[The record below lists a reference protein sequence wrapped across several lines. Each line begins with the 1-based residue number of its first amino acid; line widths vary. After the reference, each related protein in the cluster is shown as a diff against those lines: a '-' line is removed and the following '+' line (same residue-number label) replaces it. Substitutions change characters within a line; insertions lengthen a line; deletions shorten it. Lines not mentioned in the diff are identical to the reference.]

1 MFTMKRNLLKS
12 LSVAIFSLG
21 LCAFVSTNPEDY
33 NEYNTNITGN
43 DIALYDGSTFLYN
56 GSLTQPCVF
65 TYSEGPDNQ
74 EINNIGFVFDN
85 FSLRTWAEDDWAFR
99 IRNIT
104 DKTLN
109 ITFYLSGDSEI
120 ISGNTALPPIYL
132 EGDYDGENSGDI
144 NLYFTL
150 TDTDCDH
157 SASLTLGVG
166 YATQN
171 SVMAIEREGCSGVE
185 RLIDVRETSS
195 GTGDLLNVS
204 VSSGSMY
211 YLFDGWVHNYTEDDL
226 RDSHP
231 STCQEPGSN
240 TYYCPRCQNMVTV
253 EQPLAPHTFEDDAY
267 TEHTSATCTEGGY
280 LVKQCS
286 SCNNMIQVELEEPA
300 LGHDWLYLEGDEY
313 YMAPTCE
320 EDGFQTKVCRTCGI
334 TETEEFPALGHDY
347 VRDPERSRVPTCT
360 EMGSDCMVC
369 SRCGDEIDEEL
380 MEDPDNHDWELV
392 STIKEPTCKEPG
404 LGTFTCGWCGETQQ
418 MEIPNDDIEHTW
430 GAWVITTQANCS
442 IGKDGEQKRTC
453 TVCGEV
459 EYEIISGEH
468 SFVETPLSTST
479 CITRGSW
486 AMVCVECG
494 YYDPREVE
502 YGELDPDNHEG
513 EVVLVVDTPSTAT
526 TEGVGHLEWTCCHA
540 HVFNENGVEE
550 QIIICKEGE
559 HEWILDNVT
568 IEATCEKEGF
578 GDYICGV
585 CGLPKQDVIPE
596 SHLWNE
602 VRFTEPTCITRG
614 SWGMQCE
621 ICKKIDPEMVF
632 YEDFDPENHE
642 GVKKLIVD
650 VAATTETE
658 GRGHYEWSCC
668 GAKELDER
676 ENVIVVIIPK
686 LTKDTSKEILSDII
700 VGLDQSGETPTD
712 NKEATEALN
721 NASEDTLIEVA
732 DAANKAF
739 EAVANEGNIS
749 EEKKAQYVESVQ
761 AATEGAVIA
770 GSKLDTCD
778 KEADSI
784 LLTLPKGVLPKFK
797 EHLENFYELQYFTI
811 LGLKSTPQ
819 FAPGG
824 NTNEEANIN
833 YKLEAKYYKATADCI
848 NTTVGHMTTAARMI
862 RECSNEKIN
871 VLVNNYVEQISFNIF
886 HSFDKEKEDRL
897 FAAKAYEAIIINMQS
912 RTIANLKE
920 SYEKLSKTLK
930 GTALDT
936 LTEEYNAQLA
946 ACNDIG
952 QFEWL
957 VIEIMRQKYN
967 SFFSEQ
973 YLRNIITYDEY
984 KAKVIPEGEASLTE
998 FKKIYTGIFY
1008 KWALGEDAFSYG
1020 YTEDYGIT
1028 LQELTD
1034 ATISSVVLKEKQVE
1048 ISKDPTTAEIVVAV
1062 VFGTLSL
1069 LTAGSLI
1076 TLEVLK
1082 KKKGVVA
1089 A

>member
-1 MFTMKRNLLKS
+1 MKRNLLKS

-21 LCAFVSTNPEDY
+21 LCAFVSTDPADY
-33 NEYNTNITGN
+33 NEYNTNRTGN

-56 GSLTQPCVF
+56 DSLTQSCVF
-65 TYSEGPDNQ
+65 TYSEGPDNK
-74 EINNIGFVFDN
+74 EINNISFVFDN

-150 TDTDCDH
+150 PDTNCDH

-171 SVMAIEREGCSGVE
+171 SVMAIEREGCRGVE

-195 GTGDLLNVS
+195 GTENLLNVS
-204 VSSGSMY
+204 VSSGSMNY
-211 YLFDGWVHNYTEDDL
+211 VFDGWVHNYTEDDL

-334 TETEEFPALGHDY
+334 NETEEFPALGHDY

-404 LGTFTCGWCGETQQ
+404 LGTFTCGWCGESQQ

-430 GAWVITTQANCS
+430 GEWVVTTQADCS
-442 IGKDGEQKRTC
+442 IGKDGEKRRTC

-459 EYEIISGEH
+459 ETETIWGDH
-468 SFVETPLSTST
+468 SYVETPLSTST
-479 CITRGSW
+479 CTTQGSW
-486 AMVCVECG
+486 AMVCAECG
-494 YYDPREVE
+494 YYDTREVVYE
-502 YGELDPDNHEG
+502 ELDPDNHEG

-526 TEGVGHLEWTCCHA
+526 TEGRGHLEWTCCHA
-540 HVFNENGVEE
+540 RVLNESGVEE
-550 QIIICKEGE
+550 PIIICKEGE
-559 HEWILDNVT
+559 HEWILDET
-568 IEATCEKEGF
+568 ITEPTCEQEGL
-578 GDYICGV
+578 GDYRCGV
-585 CGLPKQDVIPE
+585 CGLTKRDVIPK

-602 VRFTEPTCITRG
+602 VRFTEPTCITKG

-621 ICKKIDPEMVF
+621 ICKEIDPEMVF
-632 YEDFDPENHE
+632 YEDYDPENHE
-642 GVKKLIVD
+642 GVKKLVVD
-650 VAATTETE
+650 VAATTESE

-676 ENVIVVIIPK
+676 ENVIYVTIPK
-686 LTKDTSKEILSDII
+686 LTKETSKDILSDIV
-700 VGLDQSGETPTD
+700 VGVTEGEQPGE
-712 NKEATEALN
+712 KSEAEEAL
-721 NASEDTLIEVA
+721 
-732 DAANKAF
+732 DAASNETLLDIAVIVNQAF
-739 EAVANEGNIS
+739 DAVANLSENTTTE
-749 EEKKAQYVESVQ
+749 EEKQAYVESIQ
-761 AATEGAVIA
+761 AATESAVIA
-770 GSKLDTCD
+770 GSKLDNSAD
-778 KEADSI
+778 EAASI
-784 LLTLPKGVLPKFK
+784 TINLPERALPNF
-797 EHLENFYELQYFTI
+797 EEILRNFYSIQYDTI
-811 LGLKSTPQ
+811 LGRRTGRQ
-819 FAPGG
+819 NAPTTGG
-824 NTNEEANIN
+824 VTITGNID
-833 YKLEAKYYKATADCI
+833 YELEASKYRAAVDCI
-848 NTTVGHMTTAARMI
+848 NTTVDHMAGAAGLI
-862 RECSNEKIN
+862 RVCSNEKIST
-871 VLVNNYVEQISFNIF
+871 LVNDYIEQIGVRSFRE
-886 HSFDKEKEDRL
+886 FDKKKADLE
-897 FAAKAYEAIIINMQS
+897 FAEKAYEAILVNMQNQ
-912 RTIANLKE
+912 TVATLTE
-920 SYEKLSKTLK
+920 SYENLSKSAE
-930 GTALDT
+930 GTALDA
-936 LTEEYNAQLA
+936 LTEEYNTQLA
-946 ACNDIG
+946 ACKDIG

-957 VIEIMRQKYN
+957 VVEIMRQKYN
-967 SFFSEQ
+967 TFLNEQ
-973 YLRNIITYDEY
+973 YFNNTITYEEY
-984 KAKVIPEGEASLTE
+984 KARFIPEDEVSLVK
-998 FKKIYTGIFY
+998 FKDIYKEIFY
-1008 KWALGEDAFSYG
+1008 KWALGDDAITYG

-1034 ATISSVVLKEKQVE
+1034 TTIKTVSLKEKPIE
-1048 ISKDPTTAEIVVAV
+1048 LSKAPTPAEITVAV
-1062 VFGTLSL
+1062 VFGTLCL
-1069 LTAGSLI
+1069 LTAGALV